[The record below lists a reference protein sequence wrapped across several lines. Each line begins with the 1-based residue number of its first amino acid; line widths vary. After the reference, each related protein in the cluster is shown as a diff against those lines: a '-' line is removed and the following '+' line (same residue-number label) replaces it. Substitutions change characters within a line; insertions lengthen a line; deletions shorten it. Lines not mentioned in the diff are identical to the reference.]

1 MKKKLT
7 TFFSSLVLVTL
18 MLALLA
24 GCSSYSSIKS
34 AFQKAGYS
42 ESQSIEEYQ
51 DDILKCLNANSEEE
65 IKSICTVHVFTKPG
79 TLLPVATVAIVFEFS
94 STDKM
99 KETIEKS
106 AMLKGAIKDIQNS
119 DYVNENCVLLPL
131 ATRESVE
138 IFKKA

>member
-1 MKKKLT
+1 M
-7 TFFSSLVLVTL
+7 
-18 MLALLA
+18 
-24 GCSSYSSIKS
+24 
-34 AFQKAGYS
+34 
-42 ESQSIEEYQ
+42 
-51 DDILKCLNANSEEE
+51 KCLNANSEEE

>member
-1 MKKKLT
+1 MPC
-7 TFFSSLVLVTL
+7 FYAWF
-18 MLALLA
+18 
-24 GCSSYSSIKS
+24 
-34 AFQKAGYS
+34 
-42 ESQSIEEYQ
+42 
-51 DDILKCLNANSEEE
+51 
-65 IKSICTVHVFTKPG
+65 
-79 TLLPVATVAIVFEFS
+79 
-94 STDKM
+94 